1 MYHYANDSCVQQNKC
16 IKNIIHKDRKKE
28 FIKDTKWERLMSLRD
43 QTGDNKAYIIAVPA
57 ELQLTN
63 IFRESILED
72 LSVKIQVPTRYF
84 DVIRSY
90 RGEK

>member
-1 MYHYANDSCVQQNKC
+1 
-16 IKNIIHKDRKKE
+16 
-28 FIKDTKWERLMSLRD
+28 MSLRD
-43 QTGDNKAYIIAVPA
+43 QTGGNKAYIIAVPA

-63 IFRESILED
+63 IFRVSILED

-90 RGEK
+90 RDRK